1 MKTNRLVTQYQ
12 NEKGEVC
19 YKMKT
24 FDINVIAKSSGGL
37 APTILYFHDNQD
49 VTDDIRALRF
59 GLESP
64 YSYIENYDQFQK
76 MLYKK
81 EQKALNDL
89 YDSISIRPKNM
100 STGKQIL
107 WSFGVLLLMTI
118 PLIVAIILK

>member
-49 VTDDIRALRF
+49 VTDDIHALRF